1 MKKSHE
7 NILLNLSDDELLAR
21 LIWGEARNQS
31 VEGMVAVACV
41 VINRQNDYRKRFGS
55 TLYGVI
61 TRKWAFS
68 CFNDKDPNLPKLID
82 NPGKPI
88 VKCRIIAELANLE
101 LLNDITDGAT
111 HYHTL
116 NSDPTWNDNPRLMV
130 PTVTIGGHK
139 FYCEA

>member
-7 NILLNLSDDELLAR
+7 NILLNMSDDELLAR

-31 VEGMVAVACV
+31 TDGMVAVACV
-41 VINRQNDYRKRFGS
+41 VINRLADYRKRFGS

-88 VKCRIIAELANLE
+88 VKCRIIAELAIENL
-101 LLNDITDGAT
+101 LL
-111 HYHTL
+111 
-116 NSDPTWNDNPRLMV
+116 
-130 PTVTIGGHK
+130 
-139 FYCEA
+139 